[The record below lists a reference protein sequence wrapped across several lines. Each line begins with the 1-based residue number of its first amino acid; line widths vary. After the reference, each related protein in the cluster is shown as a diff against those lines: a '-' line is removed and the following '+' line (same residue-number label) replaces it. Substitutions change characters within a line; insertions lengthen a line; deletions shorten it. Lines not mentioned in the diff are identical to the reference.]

1 MNYTKQEIQEMV
13 RMYFDVFTQA
23 SRVTKAFL
31 DLLKSI
37 LDKANIV
44 DITPIQSV
52 VLYNIGEGRISVGD
66 ITTRG
71 YYIGSNVSY
80 NLKKMIEMNYIT
92 SEESEHDKRLT
103 QIRLTE
109 KGLDLYKIID
119 EKISEKPIDQ
129 NNCSNLIKRIKE
141 MEEKLIKMNS

>member
-92 SEESEHDKRLT
+92 SEESENDKRIT